1 MAKEAKKKE
10 KKMKDNTNK
19 KASNKDKRHFFKD
32 VKAELKKVIWP
43 TPKQLLNNTLAVIA
57 SVLIVGVIVF
67 LLDLC
72 FEKINTFGVEKLK
85 TIVQSP
91 QNFSERGKLP
101 SSRTS
106 GKGVERTYGPATN
119 GIGRRA
125 GAHPLTAFQHAVH
138 RFPCSSALRE
148 RSSVAPS
155 LRLGVPAEKLWFVYA
170 GRRYRPPFPT
180 FCLSTDPVIQR
191 TTGNEYSNN

>member
-85 TIVQSP
+85 TIVQSS
-91 QNFSERGKLP
+91 QNEEADQNTVDNSNTESNAENTNSEAEGSNEESETVSEDT
-101 SSRTS
+101 SSEENTEIQIMLNNFMKEART
-106 GKGVERTYGPATN
+106 
-119 GIGRRA
+119 
-125 GAHPLTAFQHAVH
+125 
-138 RFPCSSALRE
+138 
-148 RSSVAPS
+148 
-155 LRLGVPAEKLWFVYA
+155 
-170 GRRYRPPFPT
+170 
-180 FCLSTDPVIQR
+180 CLKKK
-191 TTGNEYSNN
+191 

>member
-72 FEKINTFGVEKLK
+72 FEKINTFGIEKLK
-85 TIVQSP
+85 TVVQSS
-91 QNFSERGKLP
+91 QNEEADNVIANDTTEDNVVENSDTDNVQENIEDSAEDSSEDN
-101 SSRTS
+101 
-106 GKGVERTYGPATN
+106 VE
-119 GIGRRA
+119 
-125 GAHPLTAFQHAVH
+125 
-138 RFPCSSALRE
+138 
-148 RSSVAPS
+148 
-155 LRLGVPAEKLWFVYA
+155 
-170 GRRYRPPFPT
+170 
-180 FCLSTDPVIQR
+180 STDIA
-191 TTGNEYSNN
+191 E

>member
-85 TIVQSP
+85 TIVQSS
-91 QNFSERGKLP
+91 QNEEADQNTVDNSNTESNAENTNSEAEGSNEESETVSEDT
-101 SSRTS
+101 SSEENTDNS
-106 GKGVERTYGPATN
+106 DN
-119 GIGRRA
+119 
-125 GAHPLTAFQHAVH
+125 
-138 RFPCSSALRE
+138 
-148 RSSVAPS
+148 
-155 LRLGVPAEKLWFVYA
+155 AEYFYE
-170 GRRYRPPFPT
+170 G
-180 FCLSTDPVIQR
+180 
-191 TTGNEYSNN
+191 G

>member
-32 VKAELKKVIWP
+32 V

-85 TIVQSP
+85 TIVQSS
-91 QNFSERGKLP
+91 QNEEADQNTVDNSNTESNAENTNSEAKGSNEESETVSEDT
-101 SSRTS
+101 SSEENTDNS
-106 GKGVERTYGPATN
+106 DN
-119 GIGRRA
+119 
-125 GAHPLTAFQHAVH
+125 
-138 RFPCSSALRE
+138 
-148 RSSVAPS
+148 
-155 LRLGVPAEKLWFVYA
+155 AE
-170 GRRYRPPFPT
+170 
-180 FCLSTDPVIQR
+180 
-191 TTGNEYSNN
+191 

>member
-72 FEKINTFGVEKLK
+72 FEQINTFGVEKLK
-85 TIVQSP
+85 TIVQSS
-91 QNFSERGKLP
+91 QNEESE
-101 SSRTS
+101 
-106 GKGVERTYGPATN
+106 
-119 GIGRRA
+119 
-125 GAHPLTAFQHAVH
+125 
-138 RFPCSSALRE
+138 
-148 RSSVAPS
+148 
-155 LRLGVPAEKLWFVYA
+155 
-170 GRRYRPPFPT
+170 
-180 FCLSTDPVIQR
+180 
-191 TTGNEYSNN
+191 SNNVENSNTEANDENTNSESDAESSNEESGTESEDTSSEENTDNSDNAE

>member
-85 TIVQSP
+85 TIVQSS
-91 QNFSERGKLP
+91 QNEESE
-101 SSRTS
+101 
-106 GKGVERTYGPATN
+106 
-119 GIGRRA
+119 
-125 GAHPLTAFQHAVH
+125 
-138 RFPCSSALRE
+138 
-148 RSSVAPS
+148 
-155 LRLGVPAEKLWFVYA
+155 
-170 GRRYRPPFPT
+170 
-180 FCLSTDPVIQR
+180 
-191 TTGNEYSNN
+191 SNNVENSNTEANDENTNSESDAESSNEESGTDSEDTSSEENTDNSDNAE

>member
-32 VKAELKKVIWP
+32 VLKKVIWP

-85 TIVQSP
+85 TIVQSS
-91 QNFSERGKLP
+91 QNEEADQNTVDNSNTESNAENTNSEAEGSNEESETVSEDT
-101 SSRTS
+101 SSEENTDNS
-106 GKGVERTYGPATN
+106 DN
-119 GIGRRA
+119 
-125 GAHPLTAFQHAVH
+125 
-138 RFPCSSALRE
+138 
-148 RSSVAPS
+148 
-155 LRLGVPAEKLWFVYA
+155 AE
-170 GRRYRPPFPT
+170 
-180 FCLSTDPVIQR
+180 
-191 TTGNEYSNN
+191 

>member
-32 VKAELKKVIWP
+32 VKAEHKKVIWP

-85 TIVQSP
+85 TIVQSS
-91 QNFSERGKLP
+91 QNEEADNVIANDTTEDNVVENSDTDNVQENIEDSAEDSSEDN
-101 SSRTS
+101 
-106 GKGVERTYGPATN
+106 VE
-119 GIGRRA
+119 
-125 GAHPLTAFQHAVH
+125 
-138 RFPCSSALRE
+138 
-148 RSSVAPS
+148 
-155 LRLGVPAEKLWFVYA
+155 
-170 GRRYRPPFPT
+170 
-180 FCLSTDPVIQR
+180 STDIA
-191 TTGNEYSNN
+191 E

>member
-72 FEKINTFGVEKLK
+72 FEKLK
-85 TIVQSP
+85 TIVQSS
-91 QNFSERGKLP
+91 QNEEADQNTVDNSNTESNAENTNSEAEGSNEESETVSEDT
-101 SSRTS
+101 SSEENTDNS
-106 GKGVERTYGPATN
+106 DN
-119 GIGRRA
+119 
-125 GAHPLTAFQHAVH
+125 
-138 RFPCSSALRE
+138 
-148 RSSVAPS
+148 
-155 LRLGVPAEKLWFVYA
+155 AE
-170 GRRYRPPFPT
+170 
-180 FCLSTDPVIQR
+180 
-191 TTGNEYSNN
+191 

>member
-85 TIVQSP
+85 TIVQSS
-91 QNFSERGKLP
+91 QNEEADQNTVDNSNTESNAENTNSEA
-101 SSRTS
+101 
-106 GKGVERTYGPATN
+106 EAT
-119 GIGRRA
+119 
-125 GAHPLTAFQHAVH
+125 
-138 RFPCSSALRE
+138 
-148 RSSVAPS
+148 
-155 LRLGVPAEKLWFVYA
+155 
-170 GRRYRPPFPT
+170 
-180 FCLSTDPVIQR
+180 CLLMP
-191 TTGNEYSNN
+191 N

>member
-85 TIVQSP
+85 TIVQSS
-91 QNFSERGKLP
+91 QNEEADQNTVDNSNSEAEGSNEESETVSEDT
-101 SSRTS
+101 SSEENTDNS
-106 GKGVERTYGPATN
+106 DN
-119 GIGRRA
+119 
-125 GAHPLTAFQHAVH
+125 
-138 RFPCSSALRE
+138 
-148 RSSVAPS
+148 
-155 LRLGVPAEKLWFVYA
+155 AE
-170 GRRYRPPFPT
+170 
-180 FCLSTDPVIQR
+180 
-191 TTGNEYSNN
+191 

>member
-85 TIVQSP
+85 TIVQSISRITGTAIFVISR
-91 QNFSERGKLP
+91 FSRNARL
-101 SSRTS
+101 SIITS
-106 GKGVERTYGPATN
+106 GPSRNFPDSGSCTRYS
-119 GIGRRA
+119 I
-125 GAHPLTAFQHAVH
+125 AVNVT
-138 RFPCSSALRE
+138 RIL
-148 RSSVAPS
+148 
-155 LRLGVPAEKLWFVYA
+155 
-170 GRRYRPPFPT
+170 
-180 FCLSTDPVIQR
+180 
-191 TTGNEYSNN
+191 

>member
-85 TIVQSP
+85 TIVQSS
-91 QNFSERGKLP
+91 QNEESE
-101 SSRTS
+101 
-106 GKGVERTYGPATN
+106 
-119 GIGRRA
+119 
-125 GAHPLTAFQHAVH
+125 
-138 RFPCSSALRE
+138 
-148 RSSVAPS
+148 
-155 LRLGVPAEKLWFVYA
+155 
-170 GRRYRPPFPT
+170 
-180 FCLSTDPVIQR
+180 
-191 TTGNEYSNN
+191 SNNVENSNTEANDENTNSESDAESSNEESGTESEDTSSEENTDNSDNAE

>member
-72 FEKINTFGVEKLK
+72 FEKIK
-85 TIVQSP
+85 TIVQSS
-91 QNFSERGKLP
+91 QNEEADQNTVDNSNTESNAENTNSEAEGSNEESETVSEDT
-101 SSRTS
+101 SSEENTDNS
-106 GKGVERTYGPATN
+106 DN
-119 GIGRRA
+119 
-125 GAHPLTAFQHAVH
+125 
-138 RFPCSSALRE
+138 
-148 RSSVAPS
+148 
-155 LRLGVPAEKLWFVYA
+155 AE
-170 GRRYRPPFPT
+170 
-180 FCLSTDPVIQR
+180 
-191 TTGNEYSNN
+191 

>member
-10 KKMKDNTNK
+10 KMMKDNTNK

-85 TIVQSP
+85 TIVQSS
-91 QNFSERGKLP
+91 QNEEADQNTVDNSNTESNAENTNSEAEGSNEESETVSEDT
-101 SSRTS
+101 SSEENTDNS
-106 GKGVERTYGPATN
+106 DN
-119 GIGRRA
+119 
-125 GAHPLTAFQHAVH
+125 
-138 RFPCSSALRE
+138 
-148 RSSVAPS
+148 
-155 LRLGVPAEKLWFVYA
+155 AE
-170 GRRYRPPFPT
+170 
-180 FCLSTDPVIQR
+180 
-191 TTGNEYSNN
+191 

>member
-85 TIVQSP
+85 TIVQSS
-91 QNFSERGKLP
+91 QNEESE
-101 SSRTS
+101 
-106 GKGVERTYGPATN
+106 
-119 GIGRRA
+119 
-125 GAHPLTAFQHAVH
+125 
-138 RFPCSSALRE
+138 
-148 RSSVAPS
+148 
-155 LRLGVPAEKLWFVYA
+155 
-170 GRRYRPPFPT
+170 
-180 FCLSTDPVIQR
+180 
-191 TTGNEYSNN
+191 SNNVENSNTESDDENTNSESDAESSNEESETVSEENTDNSDNAE

>member
-85 TIVQSP
+85 TIVQSS
-91 QNFSERGKLP
+91 QNEESE
-101 SSRTS
+101 
-106 GKGVERTYGPATN
+106 
-119 GIGRRA
+119 
-125 GAHPLTAFQHAVH
+125 
-138 RFPCSSALRE
+138 
-148 RSSVAPS
+148 
-155 LRLGVPAEKLWFVYA
+155 
-170 GRRYRPPFPT
+170 
-180 FCLSTDPVIQR
+180 
-191 TTGNEYSNN
+191 SNNVENSNTEANDENTNSESDAESSNEESGTESEENTDNSDNAE

>member
-57 SVLIVGVIVF
+57 SVLIVGVF

-85 TIVQSP
+85 TIVQSS
-91 QNFSERGKLP
+91 QNEEADQNTVDNSNTESNAKNTNSEAEGSNEESETVSEDT
-101 SSRTS
+101 SSEENTDNS
-106 GKGVERTYGPATN
+106 DN
-119 GIGRRA
+119 
-125 GAHPLTAFQHAVH
+125 
-138 RFPCSSALRE
+138 
-148 RSSVAPS
+148 
-155 LRLGVPAEKLWFVYA
+155 AE
-170 GRRYRPPFPT
+170 
-180 FCLSTDPVIQR
+180 
-191 TTGNEYSNN
+191 